1 MRVAAWK
8 HRYWRS
14 FLLVMVHKEVN
25 CKTWLLQHHIFHILV
40 THCKINFLKMR
51 IFVMVT
57 HTSLISSGV
66 TGAACG
72 LSPYGNQT
80 PSRWLRC
87 LSHTVVRGSHVDV
100 RDAGIRVSHE
110 GFDGGSRP
118 FPAVTPRWVA
128 TPSCSAPVKSHLL
141 LLHSPQITFTV
152 LWIWIRSGK
161 YIYVHEHMFS
171 ISDSLKYADDAQI
184 YISTSHTSSRI
195 MHLSNQHLDV
205 PEK

>member
-8 HRYWRS
+8 HRYRRS

-87 LSHTVVRGSHVDV
+87 LFESHRG
-100 RDAGIRVSHE
+100 E
-110 GFDGGSRP
+110 GFPRGRQRCWDSCQSWRLWWRLST
-118 FPAVTPRWVA
+118 FPCCD
-128 TPSCSAPVKSHLL
+128 PSLGHDALLFCSSEISSPAASFPTDHFYCSVNLNQVRKVHLCTWTYVQHFWFPKISWWYTN
-141 LLHSPQITFTV
+141 LH
-152 LWIWIRSGK
+152 
-161 YIYVHEHMFS
+161 
-171 ISDSLKYADDAQI
+171 
-184 YISTSHTSSRI
+184 
-195 MHLSNQHLDV
+195 
-205 PEK
+205 

>member
-1 MRVAAWK
+1 MTAACK
-8 HRYWRS
+8 VGYYEGCS
-14 FLLVMVHKEVN
+14 MNAQILKIVPPVMVHKEVN

-87 LSHTVVRGSHVDV
+87 LFESRRGGGVPTWTSEMLGFVSVMKALMVVNLSLLRPL
-100 RDAGIRVSHE
+100 A
-110 GFDGGSRP
+110 GSRHP
-118 FPAVTPRWVA
+118 PVLLQWNLI
-128 TPSCSAPVKSHLL
+128 SCCFIPHRSLLLFCESESGQESHLCTWTYVQHFWFPKL
-141 LLHSPQITFTV
+141 SWWYTNLH
-152 LWIWIRSGK
+152 
-161 YIYVHEHMFS
+161 
-171 ISDSLKYADDAQI
+171 
-184 YISTSHTSSRI
+184 
-195 MHLSNQHLDV
+195 
-205 PEK
+205 